1 MQVNKWLITIFT
13 IVLVTLV
20 AGCSTSAP
28 PAGIKNSDVA
38 EGVLVGAAAGAA
50 VGALSSG
57 ASIPVTTAMGGIV
70 GGAIGSAIE
79 EGRGKHDSLMTKLS
93 KDHVQVIRIGEDY
106 MLVLPSDIYF
116 YRNSTHLNEKLYP
129 AYHDI
134 VQFINQFEVETIKVA
149 GYTDN
154 IGDPVRNL
162 ALSRQQAQYVSNELW
177 RDGVTPAMIYAIG
190 YGSAHPIAVNNTPEG
205 RKENRRVQITFRR
218 LTPGS

>member
-1 MQVNKWLITIFT
+1 MLA
-13 IVLVTLV
+13 LLGS
-20 AGCSTSAP
+20 GCSTDTA

-70 GGAIGSAIE
+70 GGAIGSALQ
-79 EGRGKHDSLMTKLS
+79 EGKNAHETLLTKLD

-106 MLVLPSDIYF
+106 MLVLPSDVYF
-116 YRNSTHLNEKLYP
+116 YRDSTHMNEKLYP
-129 AYHDI
+129 AYRDI
-134 VQFINQFEVETIKVA
+134 VQYINQFDVETIKVA

-154 IGDPVRNL
+154 IGDPIRNI
-162 ALSRQQAQYVSNELW
+162 ALSRQQAQYVSQELW
-177 RDGVTPAMIYAIG
+177 RDGVKPSMMYAIG
-190 YGSAHPIAVNNTPEG
+190 YGGAHPIATNDTPEG
-205 RKENRRVQITFRR
+205 RKANRRIQITFRR